1 MTATGGGSK
10 VAGGEALRW
19 KRQHAPGFDV
29 QPTEQAGISA
39 VRVLTRVE
47 TLETLERPRYRR
59 DVVRALAS
67 RGRLGIVHLSAATAI
82 LNVVEL
88 AAGARPPR
96 GESGGSGDLGPLDHQ
111 LRALAQLRALRQAI
125 EAVAVLAWPAVHGV
139 VIDGRTLTDLAGSDR
154 ARNRARWFTALEKGL
169 LAAARHLR
177 MA

>member
-1 MTATGGGSK
+1 MTATCRSTGPGGD
-10 VAGGEALRW
+10 ERLRW
-19 KRQHAPGFDV
+19 RRQHAPGFGV

-39 VRVLTRVE
+39 VRVLTSIE
-47 TLETLERPRYRR
+47 TLDRPRYRR
-59 DVVRALAS
+59 DVMGTLAS

-139 VIDGRTLTDLAGSDR
+139 VIDGRTLTDLAGSNL
-154 ARNRARWFTALEKGL
+154 ARNRAPWLTALEQGL